1 MVYSGEGDLLGPMVH
16 RGWERVP
23 LRHSSPAS
31 LRRSPASFPPSLSS
45 LPPPPAS
52 NSPAPSASASR
63 GSSSSSSHAPAE
75 KGQLGGC
82 SLRPRGRGG
91 EGAYPPR
98 QRVGIQDA
106 GMAGVCEDLRES
118 EA

>member
-1 MVYSGEGDLLGPMVH
+1 MVYSREGNLVGPMVH

-31 LRRSPASFPPSLSS
+31 LAGPQPPSL
-45 LPPPPAS
+45 PPCPPPAS

-106 GMAGVCEDLRES
+106 GMAGICEDLRES